1 LYKDYSLAKGW
12 GFEQLKPAGN
22 VLETIKVYTLRE
34 VDEIIFFNIT
44 AAAHPASIDATLVK
58 DFSQDCF
65 TPLTVGGGVRTLD
78 DVGRLL
84 DAGANKVSI
93 NTAAVETPDLIDR
106 IAQKYGAGVCTVSID
121 YRRKNG
127 AKPEVYTACGTRPIG
142 LDPVTHARQCAL
154 RGANEILLTCIERDG
169 THIGYDL
176 DVLRTVS
183 DAIKIPVIASGGC
196 GKYEHMAHALRQGR
210 ASAVAAGS
218 IFLLTPQ
225 TPREAKK
232 YLLERE
238 FPVRP

>member
-1 LYKDYSLAKGW
+1 MLKARVIATLLYKDYSLAKGW

-176 DVLRTVS
+176 DVLRAVS
-183 DAIKIPVIASGGC
+183 KFKKTKPIEFSPK
-196 GKYEHMAHALRQGR
+196 RWF
-210 ASAVAAGS
+210 S
-218 IFLLTPQ
+218 INKRGNAQ
-225 TPREAKK
+225 MRSKNTPRESQDFQLSALRSF
-232 YLLERE
+232 LLK
-238 FPVRP
+238 